1 MEIFSSS
8 VAHESSFRSSTQESQ
23 SLDSY
28 MTPQKSISPALT
40 DKPLSVE
47 SPPSFPL
54 QQKWLQ
60 NELFYGARR
69 AGYWVQPRPP
79 VHNYVVAKLFHSC
92 MHINMYMCTYT
103 LHDITPTHQSDCS
116 MHILTVFP
124 GGKPRENPHE
134 IPPVARHADAG
145 YNYTLLRAQY
155 AMQALIIHSNRPVRL

>member
-28 MTPQKSISPALT
+28 MTSQKSISPALT

-60 NELFYGARR
+60 NELCYGARR
-69 AGYWVQPRPP
+69 AGYRVQPRPP

-92 MHINMYMCTYT
+92 MHINMCV
-103 LHDITPTHQSDCS
+103 
-116 MHILTVFP
+116 HIHCMTSRLLTNQIAACIITVFP